1 MRIFF
6 TFLFLFSCSAELDQL
21 QINGSIEIEEFFV
34 DFKKTSGEGILTDRH
49 SCLGRSELLTCEL
62 QSKNYIKG
70 SIIEVWAFPSEGYKF
85 VGWSGSYDTND
96 NPLIVVVDSEKD
108 IIAEFSMKIIFHN
121 IIL

>member
-1 MRIFF
+1 MRKLFA
-6 TFLFLFSCSAELDQL
+6 FLFLFSCSAELDQL
-21 QINGSIEIEEFFV
+21 QINGSIEREEFFV

-49 SCLGRSELLTCEL
+49 SCLGRNELLTCEL

-96 NPLIVVVDSEKD
+96 NPLIVVERKS
-108 IIAEFSMKIIFHN
+108 
-121 IIL
+121 

>member
-1 MRIFF
+1 MRKLFA
-6 TFLFLFSCSAELDQL
+6 FLFLFSCSAELDEL
-21 QINGSIEIEEFFV
+21 QKNGSIEIEEFFV

-49 SCLGRSELLTCEL
+49 SCLGRSELLNCEL

-108 IIAEFSMKIIFHN
+108 IIAEFSK
-121 IIL
+121 